1 MGRFLLGF
9 VVGAAI
15 GAAVV
20 VITSPRSGSQMRQG
34 IRNLI
39 NDTLDIARQAS
50 AQQEQELWS
59 QFRAR
64 LSGENSG
71 ARSQKSV

>member
-20 VITSPRSGSQMRQG
+20 IVTSPRSGQATREG
-34 IRNLI
+34 IRNLL
-39 NDTLDIARQAS
+39 NDTLDVARQAS
-50 AQQEQELWS
+50 AQREQEMWG

-64 LSGENSG
+64 LTGSTE
-71 ARSQKSV
+71 

>member
-20 VITSPRSGSQMRQG
+20 IVTSPRSGKATREG

-39 NDTLDIARQAS
+39 DDTLDVARQAS
-50 AQQEQELWS
+50 AQHERQMWGE
-59 QFRAR
+59 FRAR
-64 LSGENSG
+64 LSGSSE
-71 ARSQKSV
+71 

>member
-9 VVGAAI
+9 VVGAGI

-20 VITSPRSGSQMRQG
+20 IVTSPRSGQATRQG
-34 IRNLI
+34 IRNLL
-39 NDTLDIARQAS
+39 NEALDVARKAS
-50 AQQEQELWS
+50 TQREQEMWD

-64 LSGENSG
+64 LTGS
-71 ARSQKSV
+71 SQ

>member
-20 VITSPRSGSQMRQG
+20 VITSPRSGRATREG

-39 NDTLDIARQAS
+39 DDTREVARQAS
-50 AQQEQELWS
+50 AQREQEMWS

-64 LSGENSG
+64 LKGE
-71 ARSQKSV
+71 

>member
-20 VITSPRSGSQMRQG
+20 IVTSPRSGQATRQG

-39 NDTLDIARQAS
+39 DDTLDVARHAS
-50 AQQEQELWS
+50 AQHEQQMWGE
-59 QFRAR
+59 FRAR
-64 LSGENSG
+64 LTGSN
-71 ARSQKSV
+71 Q

>member
-20 VITSPRSGSQMRQG
+20 VITSPRSGRATREG

-39 NDTLDIARQAS
+39 DDTIDVARQAR
-50 AQQEQELWS
+50 ADREQAMWS

-64 LSGENSG
+64 LKGEESEN
-71 ARSQKSV
+71 RSQKPE

>member
-20 VITSPRSGSQMRQG
+20 IITSPRSGSEIRQHFTDLF
-34 IRNLI
+34 NE
-39 NDTLDIARQAS
+39 TLDVARKARDTH
-50 AQQEQELWS
+50 EQDLWT
-59 QFRAR
+59 QFRESR
-64 LSGENSG
+64 TKEKSG
-71 ARSQKSV
+71 ARSQESE